1 LIDRV
6 VVLNDVSMAR
16 GGATSLA
23 LASVR
28 ALRAR
33 GVPVT
38 FIAGD
43 NGENPELRDLGVEV
57 VPMGQALLLDAGM
70 GEAFFRGL
78 YNRRTIAVVG
88 DWIARND
95 TRHTIYHVH
104 TWAKIL
110 SPSLFQVLRPVAD
123 RLAVSAH
130 DFFLVCPNGGYVF
143 YGTGRVCQLRPMSF
157 ACVVASCDR
166 RTYGHKL
173 WRVARQA
180 IRSILFDLR
189 RTPPLV
195 LAIHDGMRPGLER
208 GGIPSHAI
216 KILRNPIRAFTNDRV
231 SAERNQEVV
240 FIGRLD
246 LEKGADLA
254 AKAAKLAGARLRI
267 VGDGPMLEQLMRDHP
282 EVIFEGRRSHD
293 EIGRLVASARALVM
307 PSRYPE
313 PFGLVAGEALWS
325 GLPVVLSDT
334 AMMADEIVKRG
345 AGLACDVHSEGALAE
360 TLRQVF
366 ASDADTQRMSKN
378 AFEATRD
385 LGNTLSDWTDALV
398 SIYEGL
404 GTKMT

>member
-1 LIDRV
+1 MIDRL
-6 VVLNDVSMAR
+6 VVLNDVSAAR
-16 GGATSLA
+16 GGATGLA

-43 NGENPELRDLGVEV
+43 SGENPELRDLGVEI
-57 VPMGQALLLDAGM
+57 VPMGQALLLEASM

-78 YNRRTIAVVG
+78 YNRRTISVAG
-88 DWIARND
+88 DWITRND
-95 TRHTIYHVH
+95 THRTIYHVH

-143 YGTGRVCQLRPMSF
+143 YRTGRVCELRPMSR
-157 ACVVASCDR
+157 ACVFAACDR

-195 LAIHDGMRPGLER
+195 LAIHDGMRAGLER

-216 KILRNPIRAFTNDRV
+216 KVLRNPIDAFTRDRI
-231 SAERNQEVV
+231 SAERNKEVV
-240 FIGRLD
+240 FIGRLN

-254 AKAAKLAGARLRI
+254 AKAARLAGAKLRI
-267 VGDGPMLEQLMRDHP
+267 IGDGPMLERLKRDYP
-282 EVIFEGRRSHD
+282 EVTFEGWRSHA
-293 EIGRLVASARALVM
+293 EIGRLVSSARALVM

-345 AGLACDVHSEGALAE
+345 AGLACDIRSENALVE
-360 TLRQVF
+360 VLQQVF
-366 ASDADTQRMSKN
+366 ANDADTRQMSTN

-385 LGNTLSDWTDALV
+385 LGNTLSDWTDALI

-404 GTKMT
+404 AAKIT